1 MERTEIYDSFAFPA
15 TEPSCY
21 EPVVRDGVT
30 WNRPRQWQGKIETG
44 RSEPIDRAQDSF
56 TTESA
61 SITSCILPR
70 QCSFFGLFRSPWA
83 RWWKWT
89 LAASASASAFLLIVG
104 DDLSSQSLLFL
115 GAAFGSLAIP
125 ATMTVLFAEWDIT
138 RRTTL
143 PVVAGAALSGCV
155 AAYAAGLANV
165 AFGIAETS
173 LSMAAVVEEPIK
185 GLVVFL
191 LAAHARNP
199 KCILSGL
206 AVGCAVGAG
215 FAAIE
220 TLDYVYRYGEASRP
234 SMDVLLTRGLLAP
247 FMHAAWTA
255 ALGGAIW
262 AAHGVDGG
270 WRRVFASPAVYLV
283 FAGMTLCHAVWNT
296 GFLFWASLGVVS
308 WLVLMVYVQ
317 KGIKQAFDYNLVAKE
332 FWK

>member
-1 MERTEIYDSFAFPA
+1 
-15 TEPSCY
+15 
-21 EPVVRDGVT
+21 
-30 WNRPRQWQGKIETG
+30 
-44 RSEPIDRAQDSF
+44 
-56 TTESA
+56 
-61 SITSCILPR
+61 
-70 QCSFFGLFRSPWA
+70 
-83 RWWKWT
+83 
-89 LAASASASAFLLIVG
+89 
-104 DDLSSQSLLFL
+104 
-115 GAAFGSLAIP
+115 
-125 ATMTVLFAEWDIT
+125 MTVLFAEWDVT
-138 RRTTL
+138 RRTSL

-165 AFGIAETS
+165 AFEIAETS

-191 LAAHARNP
+191 LAARARNP

-234 SMDVLLTRGLLAP
+234 SMDVLLMRGFLAP

-262 AAHGVDGG
+262 TAHGVDGG
-270 WRRVFASPAVYLV
+270 WRQVFASPAVYLV

-296 GFLFWASLGVVS
+296 AFLFWASLGVVS

-317 KGIKQAFDYNLVAKE
+317 KGIKQAFGHNLVAKE